1 MRLKQRLEAAE
12 RKEDGGKGP
21 LIIYLRTIYEGKH
34 GGVDREYRRA
44 VIVGGLGQS
53 DLLAQKN
60 DEGTEAFRGRVE
72 RECMHI
78 HGRLPRSRKPR
89 ARQRD

>member
-12 RKEDGGKGP
+12 RKESGGKGP

-34 GGVDREYRRA
+34 GGVEEEYRRA

-53 DLLAQKN
+53 GPLAQES
-60 DEGTEAFRGRVE
+60 DESAEVFRERVE
-72 RECMHI
+72 RECLRI
-78 HGRLPRSRKPR
+78 HGRLPRSRKSR
-89 ARQRD
+89 AEQRD